1 MEKNDVDLN
10 LMHNEFIILTKDGK
24 YKKRILKLMTF
35 GNNKH
40 SATALTVGTPSAI
53 ATQMILDNEVRSKGV
68 ISPNDKN
75 VCDKIL
81 SELDKMNI
89 KVTETKSSLIKF

>member
-10 LMHNEFIILTKDGK
+10 LMHNEFLILTKEGR
-24 YKKRILKLMTF
+24 YKKRILKLLTY
-35 GNNKH
+35 GTSKH

-53 ATQMILDNEVRSKGV
+53 ATQMILDKEIHSKGV
-68 ISPNDKN
+68 IIPKDKN
-75 VCDKIL
+75 VYDKIL